1 MEDEPEDVEDRWEH
15 WLVHLLWAVSVRT
28 SALGEAALAETPLT
42 LAGLGLLENV
52 NARPGITIAE
62 IARRAP
68 QTQQALSQIAARLDR
83 LGYLERRLAAGGRGV
98 GLHLSPAG
106 ARARV
111 PRCGPGARVRP
122 GRPGR
127 LGGVELQVVGLPL
140 RLPGR
145 VRLLRHASALVSVFR
160 RLSNDQ
166 RPPSRIKP

>member
-83 LGYLERRLAAGGRGV
+83 LGYLERRLSAGGRGV

-106 ARARV
+106 ARARSEAHE
-111 PRCGPGARVRP
+111 RTERFERELAEALGASRHA
-122 GRPGR
+122 R
-127 LGGVELQVVGLPL
+127 LVALLEEMRTVVGELTRERQNP
-140 RLPGR
+140 R
-145 VRLLRHASALVSVFR
+145 
-160 RLSNDQ
+160 
-166 RPPSRIKP
+166 